1 MIRDEIRQGIEEL
14 SDNELRKAI
23 SDHGYFHSDHEK
35 ESVIREEFE
44 EAQDEANAMER
55 DFYFLWERIKKN
67 EPYTKELDSLRL
79 HALNCAC
86 ECIQVIAM
94 CNKGIE

>member
-1 MIRDEIRQGIEEL
+1 MIRDEIKQGVEEL

-35 ESVIREEFE
+35 ESVIREEYE
-44 EAQDEANAMER
+44 EAQDELESMEESL
-55 DFYFLWERIKKN
+55 DHFWERIKKN
-67 EPYTKELDSLRL
+67 EPYTKELDSLRK

>member
-1 MIRDEIRQGIEEL
+1 MIRDEIRQGVEEL
-14 SDNELRKAI
+14 SDNELRNAI
-23 SDHGYFHSDHEK
+23 SNYGYFHSDHEK
-35 ESVIREEFE
+35 ESVIREEYE
-44 EAQDEANAMER
+44 EATDESDAMR
-55 DFYFLWERIKKN
+55 NDLYWLWERIKKN
-67 EPYTKELDSLRL
+67 EPYTMELDSLRQ

>member
-1 MIRDEIRQGIEEL
+1 MIRDEIRQGVEEL

-44 EAQDEANAMER
+44 EAMDEVTDMRA
-55 DFYFLWERIKKN
+55 DFHWLWERIKKN
-67 EPYTKELDSLRL
+67 EPYTMELDSLRL